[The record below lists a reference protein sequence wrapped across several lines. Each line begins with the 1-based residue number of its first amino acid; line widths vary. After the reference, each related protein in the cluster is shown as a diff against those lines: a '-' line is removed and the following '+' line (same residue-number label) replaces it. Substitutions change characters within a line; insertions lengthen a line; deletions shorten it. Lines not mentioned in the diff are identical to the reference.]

1 MNFQPKVR
9 QLEQIKIDFDDNGG
23 ELPLPKMINSKKQF
37 DNGPSNN
44 KRFKVPLK
52 KAFGFVQPEESS
64 NESCT
69 SENPNLGTKIFG
81 KKIKETGEH
90 GLLGKLVKDPI
101 CMANKL
107 REVLQAKRNTTS
119 SDSLAASINQQK

>member
-44 KRFKVPLK
+44 RRFTVPHK

-64 NESCT
+64 NESCN
-69 SENPNLGTKIFG
+69 SEKPNFGKKIFG
-81 KKIKETGEH
+81 KKKNEPSED
-90 GLLGKLVKDPI
+90 GLLGELVKDPN
-101 CMANKL
+101 CLANKL
-107 REVLQAKRNTTS
+107 RDVL
-119 SDSLAASINQQK
+119 